1 MGSNFPAFIPNY
13 LTLAGCLSSFSSLS
27 RVNSSHRSQ
36 LLVFDLVFLPRI
48 SISSRAICLIPSF
61 FVTNYNVH
69 VTQSPSSP
77 SYHPSFLLSSSCS
90 LSFSSHPLSSW
101 GPKSSRGRGQFQP
114 LTSLFNPLFSLH
126 FTSQPSSLISCQY
139 PTLLVSSSPLS
150 LTLNVSSFFFFFCI
164 LIEKVDTQTA
174 TLSSPNLHRPAA
186 LLVRLPINLS
196 RENSFGG

>member
-27 RVNSSHRSQ
+27 RANSSHRSQ

-77 SYHPSFLLSSSCS
+77 SYRPSFLLSSSCS
-90 LSFSSHPLSSW
+90 LSVSSHPLSSW

-126 FTSQPSSLISCQY
+126 LFLHFTSQPSSLISCQY

-150 LTLNVSSFFFFFCI
+150 LTYFKRFFFFFFF
-164 LIEKVDTQTA
+164 
-174 TLSSPNLHRPAA
+174 LHF
-186 LLVRLPINLS
+186 N
-196 RENSFGG
+196 